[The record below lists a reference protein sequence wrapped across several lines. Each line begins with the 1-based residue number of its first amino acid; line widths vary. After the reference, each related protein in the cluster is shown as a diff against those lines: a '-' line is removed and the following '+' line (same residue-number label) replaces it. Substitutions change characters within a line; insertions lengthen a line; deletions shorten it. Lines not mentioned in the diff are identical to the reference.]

1 MARRGGWRGFLAE
14 RDEKSKG
21 AGGGPDRGSVIDLSP
36 ERAKQRKEVGSFSG
50 SAVRE
55 GGCCPVNTMLFDLKS
70 AGRARAVRGRTSD
83 AETGPDAS
91 LTNG

>member
-1 MARRGGWRGFLAE
+1 VACRGGWRGFLAE

-21 AGGGPDRGSVIDLSP
+21 AGGGPDRSSVIDLSP

-55 GGCCPVNTMLFDLKS
+55 GELTAHPRFTGRP
-70 AGRARAVRGRTSD
+70 AGERANVLARARWGAY
-83 AETGPDAS
+83 
-91 LTNG
+91 